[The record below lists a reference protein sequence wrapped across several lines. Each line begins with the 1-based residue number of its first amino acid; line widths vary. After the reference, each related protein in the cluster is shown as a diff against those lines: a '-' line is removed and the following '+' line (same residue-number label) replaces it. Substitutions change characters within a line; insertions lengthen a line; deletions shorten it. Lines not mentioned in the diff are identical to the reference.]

1 MSLVKDYSS
10 SYTYEGFD
18 SESGEIIL
26 RQYYIFDDGDQL
38 IFQNQYCLMNNY
50 LMSYQSEQL
59 DLNKIKL
66 RVNTILDGIRD
77 KHKLVVKPNFFATWL
92 NESEKLELVV
102 ESKFEA
108 LEISGALL
116 TDENAVLPEMISLYI
131 GVGGKP

>member
-1 MSLVKDYSS
+1 
-10 SYTYEGFD
+10 
-18 SESGEIIL
+18 
-26 RQYYIFDDGDQL
+26 
-38 IFQNQYCLMNNY
+38 MNNY

-77 KHKLVVKPNFFATWL
+77 KHKLVFKPNFFATWL